1 MNERKRTWRH
11 AELEA
16 LRALS
21 GRAVGGDD
29 DALILAAA
37 RDEATI
43 DEWLAGMN
51 AADRWPETLALDK
64 LILERPEIYPA
75 LVREASANAWHKWR
89 VYADGQPY
97 SSEEERVVADRTAAG
112 LARCALVFDASLW
125 RGLSDQEQTRRV
137 REARSADA
145 ARRRRL
151 AFVDDILDSVAGQ
164 SDRDALVP
172 LMRAY
177 VRAFRGGAR
186 NVDAG
191 VFPSLVEALAR
202 AAHVAPEIAEDVA
215 ADVLHRHIGRVGA
228 RSALLNIPSVAA
240 YLRLSAQRRAGQQA
254 RRGMHELVLP
264 EIESSEFESL
274 SIADEAPRAVDAIDL
289 AAAVAR
295 LPARQRKDLIAVW
308 LEDRP
313 EVDVASATG
322 RTPQAVSQSVKAG
335 LKNLRKILAGGG

>member
-1 MNERKRTWRH
+1 
-11 AELEA
+11 
-16 LRALS
+16 
-21 GRAVGGDD
+21 
-29 DALILAAA
+29 
-37 RDEATI
+37 
-43 DEWLAGMN
+43 
-51 AADRWPETLALDK
+51 
-64 LILERPEIYPA
+64 
-75 LVREASANAWHKWR
+75 
-89 VYADGQPY
+89 
-97 SSEEERVVADRTAAG
+97 
-112 LARCALVFDASLW
+112 
-125 RGLSDQEQTRRV
+125 
-137 REARSADA
+137 
-145 ARRRRL
+145 
-151 AFVDDILDSVAGQ
+151 
-164 SDRDALVP
+164 
-172 LMRAY
+172 MRAY